1 MGQSSNKVVKRKK
14 DEEKVIEVDKNSKLY
29 KTYDKLLIDKKLKE
43 EKEKDEILKINKKW
57 ENEEKEQIIK
67 IINNIDNKKKITL
80 NKIEINKDIK
90 IRNLKQKNEEEK
102 KVPEIKI
109 EIREEKEEKKVPE
122 IKIEIKEE
130 KKEEKKEEI
139 KIEIKK
145 EIKEEKKEIK
155 EEKKEFKEEKKEE
168 RKLPEIKIEI
178 KKEIKEE
185 KKEPNV
191 EKENKIE
198 ERKKE
203 ETFIPKIKL
212 EINKNQYDSNLTEQ
226 EMSLKNK
233 LNSIEEKATLFLD
246 GKINDLIQK
255 FNYTLEVNKYIS
267 EEINYLKNNYPDQL
281 IEPKEAISELN
292 YIVNF
297 LGYLGSELS
306 LYRIRT
312 LIEKAPSNELIR
324 DITFKIILGGLA
336 TQRVYKIIVQSEKE
350 KNKFRENIQFWDEFL
365 QSIIKKIVKA
375 FRVEKNEVL
384 IFNKDITNFEFM
396 MIIHNKRLNGVDQTL
411 KNLGL
416 NVSTGNLLNNI
427 ILSPNM
433 FETKYCKDKNDWFKG
448 NKMRGG
454 ERYNPPNGWTGFAI
468 KLRNKFGCDFE
479 WLGNTGERGKEWCV
493 AFHGIGR
500 GDELIKAFS
509 ILNTNLRAGPK
520 QRYCTYKNIR
530 KFSKDEFKKCGRGVY
545 LTPEIKKAE
554 HYAHKTKLGY
564 NDKEFQFAV
573 QTRVNPSKIRDPGV
587 HPINWIL
594 NGSSQEIRPY
604 RLLVKYS

>member
-122 IKIEIKEE
+122 IKIEIKEEKKEEKKEEIKIEIKKEIKEE

-427 ILSPNM
+427 P
-433 FETKYCKDKNDWFKG
+433 
-448 NKMRGG
+448 
-454 ERYNPPNGWTGFAI
+454 
-468 KLRNKFGCDFE
+468 KFNE
-479 WLGNTGERGKEWCV
+479 
-493 AFHGIGR
+493 
-500 GDELIKAFS
+500 
-509 ILNTNLRAGPK
+509 
-520 QRYCTYKNIR
+520 
-530 KFSKDEFKKCGRGVY
+530 
-545 LTPEIKKAE
+545 
-554 HYAHKTKLGY
+554 
-564 NDKEFQFAV
+564 
-573 QTRVNPSKIRDPGV
+573 
-587 HPINWIL
+587 
-594 NGSSQEIRPY
+594 
-604 RLLVKYS
+604 